1 MRKKHEK
8 YKNIRRKD
16 QNFKYFLF
24 DVNHGHTQETFI
36 HKETQ
41 QIPDIDEYI
50 ENKFEAI
57 YDYYNPRVVE
67 VEISPL
73 GKYEYKELEYL
84 GCSKLMEL
92 CKN

>member
-16 QNFKYFLF
+16 KHIKYYLF

-36 HKETQ
+36 HKEIQ
-41 QIPDIDEYI
+41 ELPDIDEYI

-92 CKN
+92 WNN